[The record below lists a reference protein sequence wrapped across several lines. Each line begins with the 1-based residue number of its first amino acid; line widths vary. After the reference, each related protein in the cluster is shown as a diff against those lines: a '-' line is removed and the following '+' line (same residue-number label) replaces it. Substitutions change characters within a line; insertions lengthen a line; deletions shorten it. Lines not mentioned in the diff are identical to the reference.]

1 MPPKA
6 SKNSSAGPTSPRKT
20 RSGGRKRARSSLD
33 ATIAP
38 PTKKLVLEDEESNSE
53 GEDEDKG
60 AEPTGVKGKTAKVNK

>member
-38 PTKKLVLEDEESNSE
+38 PTKKVVLEDEESNSE
-53 GEDEDKG
+53 GEDEGKG